1 MVPEVWSDK
10 FFSHPRPFFCCFT
23 PLTAHKMK
31 ISKNEK
37 SSWRYHN
44 FTQLYQ
50 KSWSYVIL
58 FLRYCTWWI
67 YFLFFILGYTFP
79 FYPSNSPKNQNL
91 KKKKKKW
98 KKCLEISSFCTTA
111 WKIMII
117 CYTVPEIWHKTDV
130 IGVFHF
136 GLFFALLSPN
146 SPKNQNLKK
155 IKNVPVSCFYTC
167 VPKIMISWC
176 TVPEIWCTTDGG
188 MDRWADWPMDRWTD
202 QRTGR
207 WTDGRTGGWA
217 DGYTDR
223 KSDI

>member
-1 MVPEVWSDK
+1 MLYCSWDIAHDGYI
-10 FFSHPRPFFCCFT
+10 FYFSFWAILF
-23 PLTAHKMK
+23 PLTRLTAQKIK
-31 ISKNEK
+31 IS
-37 SSWRYHN
+37 
-44 FTQLYQ
+44 
-50 KSWSYVIL
+50 
-58 FLRYCTWWI
+58 
-67 YFLFFILGYTFP
+67 
-79 FYPSNSPKNQNL
+79 
-91 KKKKKKW
+91 KKKKKW

-188 MDRWADWPMDRWTD
+188 MDRWTDWPMDRWTD